1 MSKVI
6 FIIPTLLAILIVFL
20 IFQLSSKAIQTEA
33 LVRADFKHNITF
45 DQLIPK
51 AQKQVMCLAENIF
64 YESAHEPLDGQVAVA
79 FVTLNRVK
87 SKSYPNNICSVV
99 KQKNPRGCQFSWYCE
114 GKQPMEWLTRHNETM
129 YNTIVKLA
137 INVYANHD
145 SLEDPSKGSLF
156 YHANYVKPKWRRDM
170 IKVAVI
176 GKHIFYRK

>member
-99 KQKNPRGCQFSWYCE
+99 KQKNPRGCQFSWYCD
-114 GKQPMEWLTRHNETM
+114 GKSDNPKDTEAWDRAMNHSFRFYQRRPFKRFQHNLGT
-129 YNTIVKLA
+129 NQ
-137 INVYANHD
+137 
-145 SLEDPSKGSLF
+145 SLGRYD
-156 YHANYVKPKWRRDM
+156 
-170 IKVAVI
+170 
-176 GKHIFYRK
+176 